1 MSNDPKPVL
10 YYLNVIPSLPSSDHC
25 SCLFYIY
32 RDVLSS
38 PQVLNMPERVD
49 WRNCKLSKDKE
60 TQLARQFKEDFKNY
74 DFNLD

>member
-1 MSNDPKPVL
+1 MSAVEQDSEYCTTCNEM
-10 YYLNVIPSLPSSDHC
+10 PSSDNC
-25 SCLFYIY
+25 FCLFYIY

-49 WRNCKLSKDKE
+49 WRNCKISKEKE
-60 TQLARQFKEDFKNY
+60 TQLAGQFKEDFKNY